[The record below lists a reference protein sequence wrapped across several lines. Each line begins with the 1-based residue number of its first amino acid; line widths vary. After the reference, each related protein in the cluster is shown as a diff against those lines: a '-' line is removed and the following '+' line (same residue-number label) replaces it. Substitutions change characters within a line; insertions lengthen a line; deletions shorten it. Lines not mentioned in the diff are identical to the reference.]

1 MKMEDHDRAC
11 YKAREFLRIP
21 TAIPVEV
28 VCLGKD
34 GHISE
39 DLWTK
44 AEMWEI
50 GGGGAKIVAPVD
62 LTVNDSICLRFAIPD
77 TDENLKIYGR
87 VVGVMDRDRS
97 GQEFKYTRI
106 ACVKFVGFSEADRG
120 KVLTYAFREQIRRA
134 REKMRSES
142 VLRPEGDQDESVD

>member
-1 MKMEDHDRAC
+1 MADRDKTC
-11 YKAREFLRIP
+11 YKTREFLRIP
-21 TAIPVEV
+21 TAIRVEI
-28 VCLGKD
+28 VCLNKD
-34 GHISE
+34 GRISD
-39 DLWTK
+39 DLWTE

-62 LTVNDSICLRFAIPD
+62 LSVHDSICLRFTIPD
-77 TDENLKIYGR
+77 TEEDMKIYGR

-97 GQEFKYTRI
+97 GREFKYTRI

-142 VLRPEGDQDESVD
+142 VLTPDGDADEGSD

>member
-1 MKMEDHDRAC
+1 MADRDKTC
-11 YKAREFLRIP
+11 YKTREFMRIP
-21 TAIPVEV
+21 TAIRVEI
-28 VCLGKD
+28 VCLNKD
-34 GHISE
+34 GQIS
-39 DLWTK
+39 DHLWTE

-50 GGGGAKIVAPVD
+50 GGGGAKIVAPIELSVH
-62 LTVNDSICLRFAIPD
+62 DSICLRFTIPD
-77 TDENLKIYGR
+77 TDEDMKIYGR

-142 VLRPEGDQDESVD
+142 VLSTEGDPDESGD

>member
-1 MKMEDHDRAC
+1 MADREKTC
-11 YKAREFLRIP
+11 YKTREFLRIP
-21 TAIPVEV
+21 TAIRVEM
-28 VCLGKD
+28 VCLTKEGQ
-34 GHISE
+34 ISD
-39 DLWTK
+39 DLWTE

-50 GGGGAKIVAPVD
+50 GGGGAKIVAPVEISVD
-62 LTVNDSICLRFAIPD
+62 DSICLRFTIPD
-77 TDENLKIYGR
+77 TDEAMKIYGR

-97 GQEFKYTRI
+97 GKEFKYTKI

-142 VLRPEGDQDESVD
+142 VLQAEGDSDEGRD

>member
-1 MKMEDHDRAC
+1 MADNDKTC
-11 YKAREFLRIP
+11 YKTREFLRIP
-21 TAIPVEV
+21 TALRVEI

-34 GHISE
+34 GRISD
-39 DLWTK
+39 DLWTE

-50 GGGGAKIVAPVD
+50 GGGGAKIVAPVELSVD
-62 LTVNDSICLRFAIPD
+62 DSICIRFTIPD
-77 TDENLKIYGR
+77 TDEDMKVYGR

-97 GQEFKYTRI
+97 GHEFKYTRI

-142 VLRPEGDQDESVD
+142 VLAPEGDPDEGGE